1 MKQRLQQ
8 KQKFSLRVTNS
19 LGNQIKLLSLSGFEI
34 STKLNN
40 LIDEYFDEKDKKV
53 SYFRDEYLTDKYR
66 NFIFQGN
73 DFQTIFP
80 EETESNLQ
88 KDLLEQLDISVSDDI
103 QRLIGEYLIDSVES
117 NGRLDPQ
124 IDYEDLKHM
133 IYEDFDV
140 LVTDK
145 RIEETLRMIQ
155 NFEPVGCAYR
165 NINES
170 LEIQIE
176 NLDITVF
183 EKEVL
188 NKNLQAIKEEK
199 MHIEQVP
206 EKERINLS
214 KLSLNPAAK
223 FGDTFQNY
231 IRPDLLAIHK
241 NKNWHVSIND
251 DFMSKELIDTL
262 KNKIDATESEHKED
276 SKSFIK
282 GLERRQQTLLL
293 VSEYLIE
300 AQSGYLLDSSE
311 KRAISNKEVAIK
323 LNISQ
328 STVSR
333 IVRNKYLQLPGKV
346 LLLKDLLEKRVN
358 RYEDGADVTSNDLKF
373 LIQEIIKNEE
383 KSDPFSDERLRD
395 ALKAQFKVNLSRR
408 TVAKYRLALN
418 IPSSKMRRLN

>member
-1 MKQRLQQ
+1 MKQSLQQ

-73 DFQTIFP
+73 DFLTIFP
-80 EETESNLQ
+80 EETETNLQ

-133 IYEDFDV
+133 IKEDFDV

-145 RIEETLRMIQ
+145 RIEETLHMIQ

-170 LEIQIE
+170 LKIQIE

-231 IRPDLLAIHK
+231 IRPDLLAIYE

-251 DFMSKELIDTL
+251 DFMSKELIDIL
-262 KNKIDATESEHKED
+262 KNKIDTTESEHKED

-311 KRAISNKEVAIK
+311 KRAISNKEVASK

-346 LLLKDLLEKRVN
+346 LLLKDLIEKRVN

-373 LIQEIIKNEE
+373 LIEELVKKEE
-383 KSDPFSDERLRD
+383 KSNPFSDERLRD

-408 TVAKYRLALN
+408 TIAKYRLNLN

>member
-73 DFQTIFP
+73 DFLTIFP
-80 EETESNLQ
+80 EETETNLQ

-133 IYEDFDV
+133 IKEDFDV

-145 RIEETLRMIQ
+145 RIEETLHMIQ

-170 LEIQIE
+170 LKIQIE

-199 MHIEQVP
+199 INIEQVP

-223 FGDTFQNY
+223 FGDTIQNY
-231 IRPDLLAIHK
+231 IRPDLLAIYE

-251 DFMSKELIDTL
+251 DFMSKELIDIL
-262 KNKIDATESEHKED
+262 KNKIDTTESEHKED

-300 AQSGYLLDSSE
+300 AQSSYLLDSSE
-311 KRAISNKEVAIK
+311 KRAISNKEVASK

-346 LLLKDLLEKRVN
+346 LLLKDLIEKRVN

-373 LIQEIIKNEE
+373 LIEELVKKEE
-383 KSDPFSDERLRD
+383 KSNPFSDERLRD

-408 TVAKYRLALN
+408 TVAKYRLDLN

>member
-40 LIDEYFDEKDKKV
+40 LINEYFDEKDKKV

-133 IYEDFDV
+133 IKEDFDV

-145 RIEETLRMIQ
+145 RIEETLNMIQ

-170 LEIQIE
+170 LKIQIE

-199 MHIEQVP
+199 INIEQVP

-251 DFMSKELIDTL
+251 DFMSKELIDAL

-311 KRAISNKEVAIK
+311 KRAISNKEVASK

-346 LLLKDLLEKRVN
+346 LLLKDLIEKRVN

-373 LIQEIIKNEE
+373 LIEELIKNEE
-383 KSDPFSDERLRD
+383 KSNPFSDERLRD

-408 TVAKYRLALN
+408 TIAKYRLDLN

>member
-73 DFQTIFP
+73 DFLTIFP
-80 EETESNLQ
+80 KETESNLQ

-133 IYEDFDV
+133 IKEDFDV

-145 RIEETLRMIQ
+145 RIEETLHMIQ

-170 LEIQIE
+170 LKIQIE
-176 NLDITVF
+176 NLDISVY

-199 MHIEQVP
+199 INIEQVP

-231 IRPDLLAIHK
+231 IRPDLLAIYE

-262 KNKIDATESEHKED
+262 KNKIDTTESEHKED

-311 KRAISNKEVAIK
+311 KRAISNKEVASK

-346 LLLKDLLEKRVN
+346 LLLKDLIEKRVN

-373 LIQEIIKNEE
+373 LIEELVKKEE
-383 KSDPFSDERLRD
+383 KSNPFSDERLRD

-408 TVAKYRLALN
+408 TIAKYRLNLD

>member
-73 DFQTIFP
+73 DFLTIFP

-133 IYEDFDV
+133 IKEDFDV

-145 RIEETLRMIQ
+145 RIEETLHMIQ

-170 LEIQIE
+170 LKIQIE
-176 NLDITVF
+176 NLDISVY

-199 MHIEQVP
+199 INIEQVP

-231 IRPDLLAIHK
+231 IRPDLLAIYE

-262 KNKIDATESEHKED
+262 KNKIDTTESEHKED

-300 AQSGYLLDSSE
+300 AQSGYLLDNSE
-311 KRAISNKEVAIK
+311 KRAISNKEVASK

-346 LLLKDLLEKRVN
+346 LLLKDLIEKRVN
-358 RYEDGADVTSNDLKF
+358 RYEDGADVTCNDLKF
-373 LIQEIIKNEE
+373 LIEELVKKEE
-383 KSDPFSDERLRD
+383 KSNPFSDERLRD
-395 ALKAQFKVNLSRR
+395 ALKAQFNVNLSRR
-408 TVAKYRLALN
+408 TVAKYRLDLN

>member
-133 IYEDFDV
+133 IKEDFDV

-145 RIEETLRMIQ
+145 RIEETLHMIQ

-170 LEIQIE
+170 LKIQIE
-176 NLDITVF
+176 NLDISVY

-199 MHIEQVP
+199 INIEQVP

-231 IRPDLLAIHK
+231 IRPDLLAIYE

-251 DFMSKELIDTL
+251 DFMSKELIDIL
-262 KNKIDATESEHKED
+262 KNKIDTTESEHKED

-311 KRAISNKEVAIK
+311 KRAISNKEVASK

-346 LLLKDLLEKRVN
+346 LLLKDLIEKRVN

-373 LIQEIIKNEE
+373 LIEELVKKEE
-383 KSDPFSDERLRD
+383 KSNPFSDERLRD

-408 TVAKYRLALN
+408 TIAKYRLDLN

>member
-133 IYEDFDV
+133 VKEDFDV

-145 RIEETLRMIQ
+145 RIEETLHMIQ

-170 LEIQIE
+170 LKIQIE

-199 MHIEQVP
+199 INIEQVP

-251 DFMSKELIDTL
+251 DFMSKELIDAL
-262 KNKIDATESEHKED
+262 KNKIDTTESEHKED
-276 SKSFIK
+276 SKSFLK

-311 KRAISNKEVAIK
+311 KRAISNKEVASK

-346 LLLKDLLEKRVN
+346 LLLKDLIEKRVN

-373 LIQEIIKNEE
+373 LIQELIKNEE

>member
-73 DFQTIFP
+73 DFLTIFP
-80 EETESNLQ
+80 EETETNLQ

-133 IYEDFDV
+133 IKEDFDV

-145 RIEETLRMIQ
+145 RIEETLHMIQ

-170 LEIQIE
+170 LKIQIE

-199 MHIEQVP
+199 INIEQVP

-231 IRPDLLAIHK
+231 IRPDLLAIYE

-251 DFMSKELIDTL
+251 DFMSKELIDIL
-262 KNKIDATESEHKED
+262 KNKIDTTESEHKED

-300 AQSGYLLDSSE
+300 AQSSYLLDSSE
-311 KRAISNKEVAIK
+311 KRAISNKEVASK

-346 LLLKDLLEKRVN
+346 LLLKDLIEKRVN

-373 LIQEIIKNEE
+373 LIEELVKKEE
-383 KSDPFSDERLRD
+383 KSNPFSDERLRD

-408 TVAKYRLALN
+408 TIAKYRLNLN

>member
-73 DFQTIFP
+73 DFLTIFP

-133 IYEDFDV
+133 IKEDFDV

-145 RIEETLRMIQ
+145 RIEETLHMIQ

-170 LEIQIE
+170 LKIQIE
-176 NLDITVF
+176 NLDISVF

-199 MHIEQVP
+199 INIEQVP

-231 IRPDLLAIHK
+231 IRPDLLAIYE

-262 KNKIDATESEHKED
+262 KNKIDTTESEHKED

-311 KRAISNKEVAIK
+311 KRAISNKEVASK

-346 LLLKDLLEKRVN
+346 LLLKDLIEKRVN

-373 LIQEIIKNEE
+373 LIQELIKNEE

-408 TVAKYRLALN
+408 TIAKYRLDLN

>member
-133 IYEDFDV
+133 IKEDFDV

-145 RIEETLRMIQ
+145 RIEETLHMIQ

-170 LEIQIE
+170 LKIQIE

-199 MHIEQVP
+199 INIEQVP

-251 DFMSKELIDTL
+251 DFMSKELIDAL
-262 KNKIDATESEHKED
+262 KNKIDTTESEHKED
-276 SKSFIK
+276 SKSFLK

-311 KRAISNKEVAIK
+311 KRAISNKEVASK

-346 LLLKDLLEKRVN
+346 LLLKDLIEKRVN

-373 LIQEIIKNEE
+373 LIQELIKNEE

>member
-73 DFQTIFP
+73 DFQRIFP

-133 IYEDFDV
+133 IKEDFDV

-145 RIEETLRMIQ
+145 RIEETLNMIQ
-155 NFEPVGCAYR
+155 NFEPVGCAFR

-170 LEIQIE
+170 LKIQIE

-251 DFMSKELIDTL
+251 DFMSKELIDAL
-262 KNKIDATESEHKED
+262 KNKIDTTESEHKED

-311 KRAISNKEVAIK
+311 KRAISNKEVASK

-346 LLLKDLLEKRVN
+346 LLLKDLIEKRVN

-373 LIQEIIKNEE
+373 LIQELIKNEE

>member
-73 DFQTIFP
+73 DFLTIFP
-80 EETESNLQ
+80 EETETNLQ

-133 IYEDFDV
+133 IKEDFDV

-145 RIEETLRMIQ
+145 RIEETLHMIQ

-170 LEIQIE
+170 LKIQIE

-199 MHIEQVP
+199 INIEQVP

-231 IRPDLLAIHK
+231 IRPDLLAIYE

-262 KNKIDATESEHKED
+262 KNKIDTTESEHKED

-300 AQSGYLLDSSE
+300 AQSSYLLDSSE
-311 KRAISNKEVAIK
+311 KRAISNKEVASK

-346 LLLKDLLEKRVN
+346 LLLKDLIEKRVN

-373 LIQEIIKNEE
+373 LIEELVKKEE
-383 KSDPFSDERLRD
+383 KSNPFSDERLRD

-408 TVAKYRLALN
+408 TIAKYRLDLN

>member
-1 MKQRLQQ
+1 M
-8 KQKFSLRVTNS
+8 
-19 LGNQIKLLSLSGFEI
+19 LSLSGFEI

-73 DFQTIFP
+73 DFLTIFP
-80 EETESNLQ
+80 EETETNLQ

-133 IYEDFDV
+133 IKEDFDV

-145 RIEETLRMIQ
+145 RIEETLHMIQ

-170 LEIQIE
+170 LKIQIE

-199 MHIEQVP
+199 INIEQVP

-231 IRPDLLAIHK
+231 IRPDLLAIYE

-251 DFMSKELIDTL
+251 DFMSKELIDIL
-262 KNKIDATESEHKED
+262 KNKIDTTESEHKED

-311 KRAISNKEVAIK
+311 KRAISNKEVASK

-346 LLLKDLLEKRVN
+346 LLLKDLIEKRVN

-373 LIQEIIKNEE
+373 LIEELVKKEE
-383 KSDPFSDERLRD
+383 KSNPFSDERLRD
-395 ALKAQFKVNLSRR
+395 ALKAQFNVNLSRR
-408 TVAKYRLALN
+408 TVAKYRLDLN

>member
-73 DFQTIFP
+73 DFLTIFP
-80 EETESNLQ
+80 EETETNLQ

-133 IYEDFDV
+133 IKEDFDV

-145 RIEETLRMIQ
+145 RIEETLHMIQ

-170 LEIQIE
+170 LKIQIE

-183 EKEVL
+183 EKEIL
-188 NKNLQAIKEEK
+188 KKNLQAIKEEK
-199 MHIEQVP
+199 INIEQVP

-231 IRPDLLAIHK
+231 IRPDLLAIYE

-251 DFMSKELIDTL
+251 DFMSKELIDIL
-262 KNKIDATESEHKED
+262 KNKIDTTESEHKED

-311 KRAISNKEVAIK
+311 KRAISNKEVASK

-346 LLLKDLLEKRVN
+346 LLLKDLIEKRVN

-373 LIQEIIKNEE
+373 LIEELVKKEE
-383 KSDPFSDERLRD
+383 KSNPFSDERLRD

-408 TVAKYRLALN
+408 TVAKYRLDLN

>member
-40 LIDEYFDEKDKKV
+40 LINEYFDEKDKKV

-66 NFIFQGN
+66 NFIFQGS
-73 DFQTIFP
+73 DFLTIFP

-133 IYEDFDV
+133 IKEDFDV

-145 RIEETLRMIQ
+145 RIEETLHMIQ

-170 LEIQIE
+170 LKIQIE
-176 NLDITVF
+176 NLDISVY

-199 MHIEQVP
+199 INIEQVP

-251 DFMSKELIDTL
+251 DFMSKELIDIL
-262 KNKIDATESEHKED
+262 KNKIDTTESEHKED

-293 VSEYLIE
+293 VAEYLIE

-311 KRAISNKEVAIK
+311 KRAISNKEVASK

-346 LLLKDLLEKRVN
+346 LLLKDLIEKRVN
-358 RYEDGADVTSNDLKF
+358 RYEDGADVTSKDLKF
-373 LIQEIIKNEE
+373 LIEELVKNEE
-383 KSDPFSDERLRD
+383 KSNPFSDERLRE
-395 ALKAQFKVNLSRR
+395 ALKARFKINLSRR
-408 TVAKYRLALN
+408 TVAKYRLDLN

>member
-73 DFQTIFP
+73 DFLTIFP

-88 KDLLEQLDISVSDDI
+88 KDLLEQLEISVSDDI

-133 IYEDFDV
+133 IKEDFNV

-145 RIEETLRMIQ
+145 RIEETLHMIQ

-170 LEIQIE
+170 LKIQIE
-176 NLDITVF
+176 NLDISVY

-199 MHIEQVP
+199 INIEQVP

-231 IRPDLLAIHK
+231 IRPDLLAIYE

-251 DFMSKELIDTL
+251 DFMSKELIDIL
-262 KNKIDATESEHKED
+262 KNKIDTTESEHKED

-311 KRAISNKEVAIK
+311 KRAISNKEVASK

-346 LLLKDLLEKRVN
+346 LLLKDLIEKRVN

-373 LIQEIIKNEE
+373 LIEELVKKEE
-383 KSDPFSDERLRD
+383 KSNPFSDERLRD
-395 ALKAQFKVNLSRR
+395 ALKAQFNVNLSRR
-408 TVAKYRLALN
+408 TVAKYRLDLN

>member
-73 DFQTIFP
+73 DFLTIFP

-133 IYEDFDV
+133 IKEDFDV

-145 RIEETLRMIQ
+145 RIEETLHMIQ

-170 LEIQIE
+170 LKIQIE

-199 MHIEQVP
+199 INIEQVP

-231 IRPDLLAIHK
+231 IRPDLLAIYE

-251 DFMSKELIDTL
+251 DFMSKELIDAL
-262 KNKIDATESEHKED
+262 KNKIDTTESEHKED

-311 KRAISNKEVAIK
+311 KRAISNKEVASK

-346 LLLKDLLEKRVN
+346 LLLKDLIEKRVN

-373 LIQEIIKNEE
+373 LIEELVKKEE
-383 KSDPFSDERLRD
+383 KSNPFSDKRLRD

-408 TVAKYRLALN
+408 TVAKYRLDLN

>member
-73 DFQTIFP
+73 DFLTIFP

-133 IYEDFDV
+133 IKEDFDV

-145 RIEETLRMIQ
+145 RIEETLHMIQ

-170 LEIQIE
+170 LKIQIE
-176 NLDITVF
+176 NLDISVY

-199 MHIEQVP
+199 INIEQVP

-231 IRPDLLAIHK
+231 IRPDLLAIYE

-262 KNKIDATESEHKED
+262 KNKIDTTESEHKED

-300 AQSGYLLDSSE
+300 AQSSYLLDSSE
-311 KRAISNKEVAIK
+311 KRAISNKEVASK

-346 LLLKDLLEKRVN
+346 LLLKDLIEKRVN

-373 LIQEIIKNEE
+373 LIEELVKKEE
-383 KSDPFSDERLRD
+383 KSNPFSDERLRD

-408 TVAKYRLALN
+408 TIAKYRLNLN

>member
-40 LIDEYFDEKDKKV
+40 LINEYFDEKDKKV

-133 IYEDFDV
+133 IKEDFDV

-145 RIEETLRMIQ
+145 RIEETLNMIQ

-170 LEIQIE
+170 LKIQIE

-251 DFMSKELIDTL
+251 DFMSKELIDAL

-311 KRAISNKEVAIK
+311 KRAISNKEVASK

-346 LLLKDLLEKRVN
+346 LLLKDLIEKRVN

-373 LIQEIIKNEE
+373 LIQELIKNEE

>member
-73 DFQTIFP
+73 DFLTIFP
-80 EETESNLQ
+80 EETETNLQ

-133 IYEDFDV
+133 IKEDFDV

-145 RIEETLRMIQ
+145 RIEETLHMIQ

-170 LEIQIE
+170 LKIQIE

-199 MHIEQVP
+199 INIEQVP

-231 IRPDLLAIHK
+231 IRPDLLAIYE

-262 KNKIDATESEHKED
+262 KNKIDTTESEHKED

-300 AQSGYLLDSSE
+300 AQSSYLLDSSE
-311 KRAISNKEVAIK
+311 KRAISNKEVASK

-333 IVRNKYLQLPGKV
+333 IVRNKYLQLPGRV
-346 LLLKDLLEKRVN
+346 LLLKDLIEKRVN

>member
-73 DFQTIFP
+73 DFLTIFP

-133 IYEDFDV
+133 IKEDFDV

-145 RIEETLRMIQ
+145 RIEETLHMIQ

-170 LEIQIE
+170 LKIQIE

-199 MHIEQVP
+199 INIEQVP

-231 IRPDLLAIHK
+231 IRPDLLAIYE

-251 DFMSKELIDTL
+251 DFMSKELIDIL
-262 KNKIDATESEHKED
+262 KNKIDTTESEHKED

-311 KRAISNKEVAIK
+311 KRAISNKEVASK

-346 LLLKDLLEKRVN
+346 LLLKDLIEKRVN

-373 LIQEIIKNEE
+373 LIEELVKKEE
-383 KSDPFSDERLRD
+383 KSNPFSDERLRD
-395 ALKAQFKVNLSRR
+395 ALKDQFKVNLSRR
-408 TVAKYRLALN
+408 TVAKYRLDLN

>member
-133 IYEDFDV
+133 IKEDFDV

-145 RIEETLRMIQ
+145 RIEETLNMIQ

-170 LEIQIE
+170 LKIQIE

-231 IRPDLLAIHK
+231 IRPDLLAIYE

-251 DFMSKELIDTL
+251 DFMSKELIDAL
-262 KNKIDATESEHKED
+262 KNKIDTAESENKED

-300 AQSGYLLDSSE
+300 AQSSYLLDSSE
-311 KRAISNKEVAIK
+311 KRAISNKEVASK

-346 LLLKDLLEKRVN
+346 LLLKDLIEKRVN

-373 LIQEIIKNEE
+373 LIEELVKKEE
-383 KSDPFSDERLRD
+383 KSNPFSDERLKD
-395 ALKAQFKVNLSRR
+395 ALKEQFKVNLSRR

>member
-133 IYEDFDV
+133 IKEDFDV

-145 RIEETLRMIQ
+145 RIEETLHMIQ

-170 LEIQIE
+170 LKIQIE
-176 NLDITVF
+176 NLDISVY

-199 MHIEQVP
+199 INIEQVP

-231 IRPDLLAIHK
+231 IRPDLLAIYE

-251 DFMSKELIDTL
+251 DFMSKELIDIL
-262 KNKIDATESEHKED
+262 KNKIDTTESEHKED

-300 AQSGYLLDSSE
+300 AQSGYLLDNSE
-311 KRAISNKEVAIK
+311 KRAISNKEVASK

-346 LLLKDLLEKRVN
+346 LLLKDLIEKRVN

-373 LIQEIIKNEE
+373 LIEELVKKEE
-383 KSDPFSDERLRD
+383 KSNPFSDERLRD

-408 TVAKYRLALN
+408 TIAKYRLNLN

>member
-73 DFQTIFP
+73 DFLTIFP
-80 EETESNLQ
+80 EETETNLQ

-133 IYEDFDV
+133 INEDFDV

-145 RIEETLRMIQ
+145 RIEETLHMIQ

-170 LEIQIE
+170 LKIQIE
-176 NLDITVF
+176 NLDISVY

-199 MHIEQVP
+199 INIEQVP

-231 IRPDLLAIHK
+231 IRPDLLAIYE

-262 KNKIDATESEHKED
+262 KNKIDTTESEHKED

-311 KRAISNKEVAIK
+311 KRAISNKEVASK

-346 LLLKDLLEKRVN
+346 LLLKDLIEKRVN

-383 KSDPFSDERLRD
+383 KSDPLSDERLRD
-395 ALKAQFKVNLSRR
+395 ALKAQFNVNLSRR

>member
-66 NFIFQGN
+66 NFIFQDN
-73 DFQTIFP
+73 DFLTIFP

-133 IYEDFDV
+133 IKEDFDV

-145 RIEETLRMIQ
+145 RIEETLHMIQ

-170 LEIQIE
+170 LKIQIE

-199 MHIEQVP
+199 INIEQVP
-206 EKERINLS
+206 EKERMNLS

-231 IRPDLLAIHK
+231 IRPDLLAIYE

-251 DFMSKELIDTL
+251 DFMSKELIDAL

-311 KRAISNKEVAIK
+311 KRAISNKEVASK

-346 LLLKDLLEKRVN
+346 LLLKDLIEKRVN

-373 LIQEIIKNEE
+373 LIEELVKKEE
-383 KSDPFSDERLRD
+383 KSNPFSDERLRD

-408 TVAKYRLALN
+408 TIAKYRLNLN

>member
-73 DFQTIFP
+73 DFLTIFP
-80 EETESNLQ
+80 EETETNLQ

-133 IYEDFDV
+133 IKEDFDV

-145 RIEETLRMIQ
+145 RIEETLHMIQ

-170 LEIQIE
+170 LKIQIE
-176 NLDITVF
+176 NLDISVY

-199 MHIEQVP
+199 INIEQVP

-231 IRPDLLAIHK
+231 IRPDLLAIYE

-251 DFMSKELIDTL
+251 DFMSKELIDIL
-262 KNKIDATESEHKED
+262 KNKIDTTESEHKED

-311 KRAISNKEVAIK
+311 KRAISNKEIASK

-346 LLLKDLLEKRVN
+346 LLLKDLIEKRVN

-373 LIQEIIKNEE
+373 LIEELVKKEE
-383 KSDPFSDERLRD
+383 KSNPFSDERLRD
-395 ALKAQFKVNLSRR
+395 ALKAQFNVNLSRR
-408 TVAKYRLALN
+408 TVAKYRLDLN

>member
-73 DFQTIFP
+73 DFLTIFP

-133 IYEDFDV
+133 IKEDFDV

-145 RIEETLRMIQ
+145 RIEETLNMIQ

-170 LEIQIE
+170 LKIQIE

-231 IRPDLLAIHK
+231 IRPDLLAIYE

-251 DFMSKELIDTL
+251 DFMSKELIDIL
-262 KNKIDATESEHKED
+262 KNKIDTTESEHKED

-311 KRAISNKEVAIK
+311 KRAISNKEVASK

-346 LLLKDLLEKRVN
+346 LLLKDLIEKRVN

-373 LIQEIIKNEE
+373 LIEELVKKEE
-383 KSDPFSDERLRD
+383 KSNPFSDERLRD

-408 TVAKYRLALN
+408 TIAKYRLDLN

>member
-73 DFQTIFP
+73 DFQRIFP

-133 IYEDFDV
+133 IKEDFDV

-145 RIEETLRMIQ
+145 RIEETLNMIQ
-155 NFEPVGCAYR
+155 NFEPVGCAFR

-170 LEIQIE
+170 LKIQIE

-231 IRPDLLAIHK
+231 IRPDLLAIYE

-262 KNKIDATESEHKED
+262 KNKIDTTESEHKED

-311 KRAISNKEVAIK
+311 KRAISNKEVASK

-346 LLLKDLLEKRVN
+346 LLLKDLIEKRVN

-373 LIQEIIKNEE
+373 LIQELIKNEE

>member
-133 IYEDFDV
+133 IKADFDV

-145 RIEETLRMIQ
+145 RIEETLNMIQ

-170 LEIQIE
+170 LKIQIE
-176 NLDITVF
+176 NLDISVF

-199 MHIEQVP
+199 INIEQVP

-231 IRPDLLAIHK
+231 IRPDLLAIYE

-251 DFMSKELIDTL
+251 DFMSKELIDIL
-262 KNKIDATESEHKED
+262 KNKIDTTESEHKED

-300 AQSGYLLDSSE
+300 AQSGYLLNSSE
-311 KRAISNKEVAIK
+311 KRAISNKEVASK

-346 LLLKDLLEKRVN
+346 LLLKDLIEKRVN

-373 LIQEIIKNEE
+373 LIEELVKKEE
-383 KSDPFSDERLRD
+383 KSNPFSDERLRD
-395 ALKAQFKVNLSRR
+395 ALKAQFNVNLSRR
-408 TVAKYRLALN
+408 TVAKYRLDLN

>member
-8 KQKFSLRVTNS
+8 KQKFSLRVTSS

-73 DFQTIFP
+73 DFLTIFP
-80 EETESNLQ
+80 EETETNLQ

-133 IYEDFDV
+133 IREDFDV

-145 RIEETLRMIQ
+145 RIEETLHMIQ

-170 LEIQIE
+170 LKIQIE
-176 NLDITVF
+176 NLDISVY

-199 MHIEQVP
+199 INIEQVP

-231 IRPDLLAIHK
+231 IRPDLLAIYE

-262 KNKIDATESEHKED
+262 KNKIDTTESEHKED

-311 KRAISNKEVAIK
+311 KRAISNKEVASK

-346 LLLKDLLEKRVN
+346 LLLKDLIEKRVN
-358 RYEDGADVTSNDLKF
+358 RYEDGADVTSTDLKF
-373 LIQEIIKNEE
+373 LIEELVKKEE
-383 KSDPFSDERLRD
+383 KSNPLSDERLRD

-408 TVAKYRLALN
+408 TIAKYRLDLN

>member
-66 NFIFQGN
+66 NFIYQGN
-73 DFQTIFP
+73 DFVTTFP
-80 EETESNLQ
+80 KETESNLQ
-88 KDLLEQLDISVSDDI
+88 KDLLEQLYISVSDDI
-103 QRLIGEYLIDSVES
+103 QSLIGEYLIDSVES

-133 IYEDFDV
+133 IKEDFDV

-145 RIEETLRMIQ
+145 RIEETLHMIQ

-170 LEIQIE
+170 LKIQIE
-176 NLDITVF
+176 NLDISDY

-199 MHIEQVP
+199 INIEQVP

-231 IRPDLLAIHK
+231 IRPDLLAIYE

-251 DFMSKELIDTL
+251 DFMSKELIDIL
-262 KNKIDATESEHKED
+262 KNKIDTTESEHKED

-300 AQSGYLLDSSE
+300 AQSSYLLDSSE
-311 KRAISNKEVAIK
+311 KRAISNKEVASK

-346 LLLKDLLEKRVN
+346 LLLKDLIEKRVN

-373 LIQEIIKNEE
+373 LIEELVKKEE
-383 KSDPFSDERLRD
+383 KSNPFSDERLRD

-408 TVAKYRLALN
+408 TIAKYRLNLN

>member
-1 MKQRLQQ
+1 MKQSLQQ

-73 DFQTIFP
+73 DFLTIFP

-133 IYEDFDV
+133 IKEDFDV

-145 RIEETLRMIQ
+145 RIEETLNMIQ

-170 LEIQIE
+170 LKIQIE

-199 MHIEQVP
+199 INIEQVP

-231 IRPDLLAIHK
+231 IRPDLLAIYD

-311 KRAISNKEVAIK
+311 KRAISNKEVASK

-346 LLLKDLLEKRVN
+346 LLLKDLIEKRVN

-373 LIQEIIKNEE
+373 LIEELVKKEE
-383 KSDPFSDERLRD
+383 KSNPFSDERLRN

-408 TVAKYRLALN
+408 TIAKYRLDLN

>member
-73 DFQTIFP
+73 DFLTIFP

-133 IYEDFDV
+133 IKEDFDV

-145 RIEETLRMIQ
+145 RIEETLHMIQ

-170 LEIQIE
+170 LKIQIE

-199 MHIEQVP
+199 INIEQVP

-231 IRPDLLAIHK
+231 IRPDLLAIYE

-262 KNKIDATESEHKED
+262 KNKIDTTESEHKED

-311 KRAISNKEVAIK
+311 KRAISNKEVASK

-346 LLLKDLLEKRVN
+346 LLLKDLIEKRVN

-373 LIQEIIKNEE
+373 LIEELVKKEE
-383 KSDPFSDERLRD
+383 KSNPFSDERLRD

-408 TVAKYRLALN
+408 TVAKYRLDLN

>member
-73 DFQTIFP
+73 DFQRIFP

-133 IYEDFDV
+133 IKEDFDV

-145 RIEETLRMIQ
+145 RIEETLHMIQ
-155 NFEPVGCAYR
+155 NFEPVGCAFR

-170 LEIQIE
+170 LKIQIE

-251 DFMSKELIDTL
+251 DFMSKELIDAL
-262 KNKIDATESEHKED
+262 KNKIDTTESEHKED

-311 KRAISNKEVAIK
+311 KRAISNKEVASK

-346 LLLKDLLEKRVN
+346 LLLKDLIEKRVN

-373 LIQEIIKNEE
+373 LIQELIKNEE

>member
-73 DFQTIFP
+73 DFQRIFP

-133 IYEDFDV
+133 IKEDFDV

-145 RIEETLRMIQ
+145 RIEETLNMIQ

-170 LEIQIE
+170 LKIQIE

-199 MHIEQVP
+199 MNIEQVP

-251 DFMSKELIDTL
+251 DFMSKELIDAL
-262 KNKIDATESEHKED
+262 KNKIDTTESEHKED

-311 KRAISNKEVAIK
+311 KRAISNKEVASK

-346 LLLKDLLEKRVN
+346 LLLKDLIEKRVN

-373 LIQEIIKNEE
+373 LIQELIKNEE

>member
-117 NGRLDPQ
+117 NGRLDPL

-133 IYEDFDV
+133 IKEDFDV

-145 RIEETLRMIQ
+145 RIEETLHMIQ

-170 LEIQIE
+170 LKIQIE

-199 MHIEQVP
+199 INIEQVP

-231 IRPDLLAIHK
+231 IRPDLLAIYK

-251 DFMSKELIDTL
+251 DFMSKELIDIL
-262 KNKIDATESEHKED
+262 KNKIDTTESEHKED

-311 KRAISNKEVAIK
+311 KRAISNKEVASK

-346 LLLKDLLEKRVN
+346 LLLKDLIEKRVN

-373 LIQEIIKNEE
+373 LIEELVKKEE
-383 KSDPFSDERLRD
+383 KSNPFSDERLRN

-408 TVAKYRLALN
+408 TIAKYRLDLN

>member
-40 LIDEYFDEKDKKV
+40 LINEYFDEKDKKV

-73 DFQTIFP
+73 DFLTIFP

-133 IYEDFDV
+133 IKEDFDV

-145 RIEETLRMIQ
+145 RIEETLHMIQ

-170 LEIQIE
+170 LKIQIE

-231 IRPDLLAIHK
+231 IRPDLLAIYE

-251 DFMSKELIDTL
+251 DFMSKELIDAL
-262 KNKIDATESEHKED
+262 KNKIDTTESEHKED

-311 KRAISNKEVAIK
+311 KRAISNKEVASK

-346 LLLKDLLEKRVN
+346 LLLKDLIEKRVN

-373 LIQEIIKNEE
+373 LIEELVKKEE
-383 KSDPFSDERLRD
+383 KSNPFSDERLRD

-408 TVAKYRLALN
+408 TIAKYRLDLN

>member
-66 NFIFQGN
+66 NFIYQGN
-73 DFQTIFP
+73 DFVTTFP
-80 EETESNLQ
+80 KETESNLQ
-88 KDLLEQLDISVSDDI
+88 KDLLEQLYISVSDDI
-103 QRLIGEYLIDSVES
+103 QSLIGEYLIDSVES

-124 IDYEDLKHM
+124 IDYEDLKDM
-133 IYEDFDV
+133 IHEDFDI

-145 RIEETLRMIQ
+145 RIEETLHMIQ

-170 LEIQIE
+170 LKIQIE
-176 NLDITVF
+176 NLDISVY

-199 MHIEQVP
+199 INIEQVP

-231 IRPDLLAIHK
+231 IRPDLLAIYE

-262 KNKIDATESEHKED
+262 KNKIDTTESEHKED

-311 KRAISNKEVAIK
+311 KRAISNKEVASK

-346 LLLKDLLEKRVN
+346 LLLKDLIEKRVN

-373 LIQEIIKNEE
+373 LIEELVKKEE
-383 KSDPFSDERLRD
+383 KSNPFSDERLRK

-408 TVAKYRLALN
+408 TIAKYRLDLN

>member
-73 DFQTIFP
+73 DFQRIFP

-133 IYEDFDV
+133 IKEDFDV

-145 RIEETLRMIQ
+145 RIEETLNMIQ

-170 LEIQIE
+170 LKIQIE

-251 DFMSKELIDTL
+251 DFMSKELIDAL
-262 KNKIDATESEHKED
+262 KNKIDTTESEHKED

-311 KRAISNKEVAIK
+311 KRAISNKEVASK

-346 LLLKDLLEKRVN
+346 LLLKDLIEKRVN

-373 LIQEIIKNEE
+373 LIQELIKNEE